1 MAWDLY
7 VKTGAVSL
15 KKNRK
20 HFSAAARADL
30 GRLNNF
36 ITGLVGYMAGKTFTV
51 AMIGF
56 LLSKNPG
63 WLYVPKLSR
72 AMSSRSS
79 QTPQLHFHAVQ
90 VGAGGQCRYSAGR
103 C

>member
-36 ITGLVGYMAGKTFTV
+36 TSLD
-51 AMIGF
+51 
-56 LLSKNPG
+56 
-63 WLYVPKLSR
+63 W
-72 AMSSRSS
+72 
-79 QTPQLHFHAVQ
+79 
-90 VGAGGQCRYSAGR
+90 
-103 C
+103 